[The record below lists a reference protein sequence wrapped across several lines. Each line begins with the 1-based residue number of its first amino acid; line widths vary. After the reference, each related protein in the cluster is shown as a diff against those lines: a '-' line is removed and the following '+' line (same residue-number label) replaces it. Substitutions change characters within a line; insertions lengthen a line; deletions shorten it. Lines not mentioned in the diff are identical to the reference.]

1 MEKELRE
8 KLPDGQFQNVSPVR
22 SQAMSAVRG
31 KGNVTTERRLRL
43 ALVRARLVG
52 WRLHPEKIPGRP
64 DFYFPQNKVAIF
76 TDGCFWHGCRKC
88 GHIPSKNSEFWRTK
102 IERNRQRDME
112 KTAQLREKKINVLR
126 FWEHELR
133 DNLDHCVETIK
144 QTLEDEV

>member
-8 KLPDGQFQNVSPVR
+8 KLPNGQFQNVSPVR
-22 SQAMSAVRG
+22 SRAMSAVRG

-43 ALVRARLVG
+43 ALVRAHVVG
-52 WRLHPEKIPGRP
+52 WRLHPEEIPGRP

-88 GHIPSKNSEFWRTK
+88 GHIPSKNSEFWSTK
-102 IERNRQRDME
+102 IERNRRRDME

-144 QTLEDEV
+144 QTLENEV